1 MSAHKTAQNDMYSP
15 WLDDSLEPLIR
26 FENVT
31 KKYGDFTAIDN
42 LSLTIYER
50 EFYSLLGPSGCGKT
64 TLMRLLAGFETVSSG
79 KVFIGGVDMSA
90 IAPNKRPVN
99 MMFQSYALFP
109 HMTVAENIAFGLKQ
123 EKRSKKE
130 IRKRVDEMLVLVQ
143 LEEMAGRKPQQLSGG
158 QKQRVALARSL
169 AKKPKLLLLDE
180 PLGALDKK
188 LREKTQFELMNIQE
202 ELGMTFVIV
211 THDQEEAMTVS
222 SRVAVMDHGKVMQ
235 VATPD
240 IIYEMPSSRYIAD
253 FIGDVNFIEGHYL
266 ETPIDP
272 FSVSSKLTSEE
283 NNVTSSTTK
292 LATFSTTSH
301 GQLQANTEKVLT
313 HHEKVWIALRPEK
326 IEISKD
332 KPEAD
337 YNMIQGKVWDI
348 AYIGN
353 TSTYHVKLANGTTIK
368 AQRVN
373 RNRLSKRLI
382 TWEDDVWLYWNRD
395 ASVVLTK

>member
-1 MSAHKTAQNDMYSP
+1 MTSHKKDQTKVFTP
-15 WLDDSLEPLIR
+15 WLDSSIEPLIR

-31 KKYGDFTAIDN
+31 KKYGNFTAIDN
-42 LSLTIYER
+42 LSLNIYER

-64 TLMRLLAGFETVSSG
+64 TLMRLLAGFEKPTSG

-109 HMTVAENIAFGLKQ
+109 HMSVADNIAFGLKQ

-130 IRKRVDEMLVLVQ
+130 IRQRVDEMLAMVQ
-143 LEEMAGRKPQQLSGG
+143 LEAMADRKPQQLSGG
-158 QKQRVALARSL
+158 QRQRVALARSL

-188 LREKTQFELMNIQE
+188 LREQTQFELMNIQE

-222 SRVAVMDHGKVMQ
+222 SRIAVMNQGEVIQ
-235 VATPD
+235 VDTPD
-240 IIYEMPSSRYIAD
+240 MIYEMPSSRYIAD

-266 ETPIDP
+266 GTCEEQDTAPAD
-272 FSVSSKLTSEE
+272 SVLAATSTDTNMAKFSSK
-283 NNVTSSTTK
+283 
-292 LATFSTTSH
+292 AH
-301 GQLQANTEKVLT
+301 GELHANTEKVLSAQD
-313 HHEKVWIALRPEK
+313 KVWLALRPEK
-326 IEISKD
+326 IEISVA
-332 KPEAD
+332 KPDGD

-353 TSTYHVKLANGTTIK
+353 TSTYHVQLLDGSIVK

-373 RNRLSKRLI
+373 RNRLNKRLI
-382 TWEDDVWLYWNRD
+382 TWDDEVWLYWDID
-395 ASVVLTK
+395 ASVVLTE

>member
-1 MSAHKTAQNDMYSP
+1 
-15 WLDDSLEPLIR
+15 
-26 FENVT
+26 
-31 KKYGDFTAIDN
+31 
-42 LSLTIYER
+42 
-50 EFYSLLGPSGCGKT
+50 
-64 TLMRLLAGFETVSSG
+64 MRLLAGFEKPTSG

-109 HMTVAENIAFGLKQ
+109 HMSVADNIAFGLKQ

-130 IRKRVDEMLVLVQ
+130 IRQRVDEMLAMVQ
-143 LEEMAGRKPQQLSGG
+143 LEAMADRKPQQLSGG
-158 QKQRVALARSL
+158 QRQRVALARSL

-188 LREKTQFELMNIQE
+188 LREQTQFELMNIQE

-222 SRVAVMDHGKVMQ
+222 SRIAVMNQGEVIQ
-235 VATPD
+235 VDTPD
-240 IIYEMPSSRYIAD
+240 MIYEMPSSRYIAD

-266 ETPIDP
+266 GTCEEQDTAPAD
-272 FSVSSKLTSEE
+272 SVLAAASTDTNMAKFSSK
-283 NNVTSSTTK
+283 
-292 LATFSTTSH
+292 AH
-301 GQLQANTEKVLT
+301 GELHANTEKVLSAQD
-313 HHEKVWIALRPEK
+313 KVWLALRPEK
-326 IEISKD
+326 IEISVA
-332 KPEAD
+332 KPDGD

-353 TSTYHVKLANGTTIK
+353 TSTYHVQLLDGSIVK

-373 RNRLSKRLI
+373 RNRLNKRLI
-382 TWEDDVWLYWNRD
+382 TWDDEVWLYWDID
-395 ASVVLTK
+395 ASVVLTE